1 MKTKR
6 FFVLSLLILLT
17 LGGYAQLKVD
27 SLGRVGV
34 GINDF
39 NERYLYQFYKTV
51 ISPIAAQT
59 GALYIY
65 NDTTISPSL
74 DYGIYSFLRS
84 SHALTGIYSNVNNLG
99 TTGTSCGVHGV
110 AGGGKFSFG
119 VCGGID
125 NNSNSNGKAGIH
137 GTTTA
142 SPWRFTGTYAGYF
155 YGDVKSTGTI
165 YGTLV
170 SPSSVSSPSGGGNTI
185 NLSTTT
191 DRGETVTDKLQQ
203 VDLLQMERVNQNGS
217 LAANKIET
225 RIPLSDDGE
234 LEEEEPLQTR
244 LSDVSYGLAADQLK
258 EVYPELVYEDSE
270 GNYSINYIEMVP
282 LLVQSI
288 RELSAKV
295 ATLEQQL
302 SSESQSDANVKGEV
316 TAIED
321 AVSDIDMVTMSQ
333 NRPNPFSQSTVI
345 SLTIPETASRATI
358 NIYDMNGKQV
368 QTVEVSDRGTTNI
381 TVYAAGLTSGMYIYS
396 LIIDGRVCVTR
407 KMIVQNT

>member
-1 MKTKR
+1 M
-6 FFVLSLLILLT
+6 LSADSTDTGILF
-17 LGGYAQLKVD
+17 LG
-27 SLGRVGV
+27 
-34 GINDF
+34 
-39 NERYLYQFYKTV
+39 
-51 ISPIAAQT
+51 
-59 GALYIY
+59 
-65 NDTTISPSL
+65 NDTTVNPNVTKGIEIDFVTNGSPHGVVS
-74 DYGIYSFLRS
+74 IVESKSQSHS
-84 SHALTGIYSNVNNLG
+84 SGV
-99 TTGTSCGVHGV
+99 SCGVKGIAKGAGYQYGV
-110 AGGGKFSFG
+110 FGGRKNTYGS
-119 VCGGID
+119 GG
-125 NNSNSNGKAGIH
+125 AGIA
-137 GTTTA
+137 GSSTT
-142 SPWRFTGTYAGYF
+142 SHNRITGDYAGYF
-155 YGDVKSTGTI
+155 WGDVKATGTI

-170 SPSSVSSPSGGGNTI
+170 SPSSVSSPSGGGSTI

-191 DRGETVTDKLQQ
+191 NRGETVTDKLQQ

-225 RIPLSDDGE
+225 KISLSEDEE
-234 LEEEEPLQTR
+234 LEEEDPIQTR

-258 EVYPELVYEDSE
+258 QVYPELVYEDSE

-321 AVSDIDMVTMSQ
+321 AFSDIDMVTMSQ

-345 SLTIPETASRATI
+345 SLTVPETASRATI

-368 QTVEVSDRGTTNI
+368 QTVEVSDRGATNI
-381 TVYAAGLTSGMYIYS
+381 TVYAAGLTPGMYIYS
-396 LIIDGRVCVTR
+396 LIVDGKIRATR
-407 KMIVQNT
+407 KMIVQNI